1 MCASLS
7 SFSEISFSKEF
18 IYITFDMRVDCR
30 DFDKSRS
37 KKLSLDV
44 INCLRQSDSRES
56 TSIRFFDSD
65 SIMIKITPT
74 CH

>member
-37 KKLSLDV
+37 KKTIARRNQLF
-44 INCLRQSDSRES
+44 EA
-56 TSIRFFDSD
+56 IRLEGKHEH
-65 SIMIKITPT
+65 KIF
-74 CH
+74 